1 MASRHDV
8 MISAERCVRCIGVV
22 LMLTCMSGLHGHAQN
37 VTEPSLKAAFIY
49 NFAKFTSW
57 PADALPSTGTFT
69 ACVAGD
75 NNVFEGLERTVRDH
89 KVWGHAVS
97 VVQVQSESALRPC
110 HLLYLS
116 GLPPARLTMFLTT
129 ARGQAILT
137 ISDLDDFASSGGIV
151 QMFVEN
157 GRMRFDL
164 NFAVAKQARLQISSR
179 LLTLGAHV
187 FYGPRAGV
195 P

>member
-1 MASRHDV
+1 
-8 MISAERCVRCIGVV
+8 MISAERCLKCIGVV
-22 LMLTCMSGLHGHAQN
+22 LMLTCLSGTRGRAQN

-57 PADALPSTGTFT
+57 PADALPATGTFT

-75 NNVFEGLERTVRDH
+75 KDVYEGLERTVRDH
-89 KVWGHAVS
+89 RVWGHAVT
-97 VVQVQSESALRPC
+97 VVQVQNETALKPC
-110 HLLYLS
+110 QMLYLS
-116 GLPPARLTMFLTT
+116 GLAPARLTMFLATT
-129 ARGQAILT
+129 RGQAVLT
-137 ISDLDDFASSGGIV
+137 ISDLDDFASNGGIV

-164 NFAVAKQARLQISSR
+164 NFAVARQARLQISSR
-179 LLTLGAHV
+179 LLKLGAHV
-187 FYGPRAGV
+187 FYGPRAGA